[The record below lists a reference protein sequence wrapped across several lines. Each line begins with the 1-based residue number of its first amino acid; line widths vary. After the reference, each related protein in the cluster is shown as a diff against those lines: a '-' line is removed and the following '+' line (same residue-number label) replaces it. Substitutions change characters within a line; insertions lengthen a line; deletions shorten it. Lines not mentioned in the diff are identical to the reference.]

1 MHTYTREGGTD
12 PGQSTQVTSH
22 LRSSAQCW
30 QIKGVLVCWVQPG
43 RGTWNRV
50 GGWEGGPLAAT
61 FHRRALRLQQRAY
74 AHATALASH
83 ASAQRTAAARHG
95 PAPHAIALLSP
106 LLFAPQPLAVDADG
120 LVATP
125 GPPSPALSRHWVA
138 LRQSDAPIAIEQ
150 MLSSAASAAP
160 AKESTGSRSRLRS
173 YATSNA
179 SSLAHDHGKSQPH
192 ANCDHAVS
200 QVQLCVHSARARSHA
215 KCGAYAAMRER
226 AHTCVS
232 ARMHMLTHAWT
243 YMHVDPLT
251 HGPQER
257 GARQGFR
264 YTHTH
269 PCTCAFSLSRPL
281 PRSLLLP
288 HPSTSATWVYT
299 QQSFAAATCSCD
311 TGLERQPVRRGA
323 QQFAG
328 RITRIAGR
336 ALALCSHLGRRPAQ
350 TPPRKVQRA
359 MISCQASPGADRRA
373 TVQCDARTLR
383 QRAAPTQRL
392 RDERCLPPHN
402 HLA

>member
-160 AKESTGSRSRLRS
+160 TKESTGSRSRLRS

-226 AHTCVS
+226 AQ
-232 ARMHMLTHAWT
+232 HA
-243 YMHVDPLT
+243 
-251 HGPQER
+251 
-257 GARQGFR
+257 
-264 YTHTH
+264 
-269 PCTCAFSLSRPL
+269 
-281 PRSLLLP
+281 
-288 HPSTSATWVYT
+288 
-299 QQSFAAATCSCD
+299 
-311 TGLERQPVRRGA
+311 
-323 QQFAG
+323 
-328 RITRIAGR
+328 
-336 ALALCSHLGRRPAQ
+336 
-350 TPPRKVQRA
+350 
-359 MISCQASPGADRRA
+359 
-373 TVQCDARTLR
+373 
-383 QRAAPTQRL
+383 
-392 RDERCLPPHN
+392 
-402 HLA
+402 